1 MNESGGLKKKAVKGI
16 GWSAV
21 DSFASQGITFLV
33 GLVLARL
40 LSPTEYGLIGII
52 SILITISNTI
62 VDSGFSNSLIRKP
75 DLSKEDYSTTF
86 IFNIALSVL
95 MYLILAIAAPWIA
108 KFFHKEQLTVLTR
121 VLGIVVVVNAL
132 AIVQRTK
139 LVREIDFK
147 RQAKISVL
155 SSSVSGIVGISLAY
169 LGFGVWALV
178 AQQLSRQVV
187 NTFGLWISAHWTPSL
202 AFSKRSCR
210 YQFQFGWK
218 LLVSQLLNTIWN
230 EANNVVIGRCY
241 SPASLGQYS
250 RAHQFS
256 TLFSSN
262 MTAIVQRVSFPVLSS
277 IQDDNVRLVVGY
289 KRIIQIT
296 MLLSVSGMLALAACS
311 KPLIFTLIG
320 EKWGQAASFLPIIC
334 FNLMLYPIRAINTN
348 MLQVVG
354 RTDQLLVLEV
364 MKKIIYLIPLC
375 LGIFVGIYWMLW
387 GNVIAGIIGYL
398 LNAHFSGRFIHYS
411 ITQQIVDIFPSLLF
425 GIVVYVGMY
434 VISFMGYS
442 DLLTLIIQFSVG
454 LTLFYMLGEVTKFG
468 PYCELKSIVVS
479 VVSKIYRKWI

>member
-40 LSPTEYGLIGII
+40 LSPAEYGLIGIVT
-52 SILITISNTI
+52 ILISISNTI

-75 DLSKEDYSTTF
+75 DLSIEDYSTTF
-86 IFNIALSVL
+86 IFNIALSVI
-95 MYLILAIAAPWIA
+95 MYLILVVVAPWIA
-108 KFFHKEQLTVLTR
+108 KFFNREQLTPITR
-121 VLGIVVVVNAL
+121 VLGIVVIVNAL

-187 NTFGLWISAHWTPSL
+187 NTFGLWISAHWVPSL
-202 AFSKRSCR
+202 MFSKQSFK

-218 LLVSQLLNTIWN
+218 LLLSQLMNTIWN

-262 MTAIVQRVSFPVLSS
+262 MTAIIQRVSFPVLSS
-277 IQDDNVRLVVGY
+277 IQDDNERLKVGY
-289 KRIIQIT
+289 KRIIQNT
-296 MLLSVSGMLALAACS
+296 VLLSFTGMLALAACS
-311 KPLIFTLIG
+311 QPLIFTLIG
-320 EKWGQAASFLPIIC
+320 EKWAQAASFLPILC
-334 FNLMLYPIRAINTN
+334 FNFMLYPIRAINTN
-348 MLQVVG
+348 MLQVAG
-354 RTDQLLVLEV
+354 RTDQLLLLEI
-364 MKKIIYLIPLC
+364 MKKVIYLIPLC

-387 GNVIAGIIGYL
+387 GNVIAGVIGFC
-398 LNAHFSGRFIHYS
+398 LNAHFSGRYIHYT
-411 ITQQIVDIFPSLLF
+411 IAQQLVDIFPSFLF
-425 GIVVYVGMY
+425 GLAVSGGMY
-434 VISFMGYS
+434 VVVFWGFSNLS
-442 DLLTLIIQFSVG
+442 TLLLQLLLGLVLIVI
-454 LTLFYMLGEVTKFG
+454 LGEITKIG
-468 PYCELKSIVVS
+468 SYCELKNIMLSCI
-479 VVSKIYRKWI
+479 SKIQHK